1 MAESGGAVKLL
12 ELETTVLGSEAL
24 KERDCGDGAGVS
36 TAENLSFRLSFTV
49 GGEAVAMFWGVR
61 AGAATADGLL
71 EGAKENAEGAE
82 GVSEGGLEPNEKLE
96 DAEPKGVGAF
106 REKADGAAVAHVV
119 GTEKLKPDDDTAEDT
134 GAAGT
139 MLNGAADEEAA
150 GAGGV
155 EAAAEVRLR
164 FGNAAG
170 ADGMEAAILGG
181 WVAKEPGLG
190 SLSPSKARTVGAE
203 TRCLTP
209 GLRLSKANG
218 QSNPSVDSISITGA
232 GGRVFSSVIWI
243 SC

>member
-1 MAESGGAVKLL
+1 ME
-12 ELETTVLGSEAL
+12 
-24 KERDCGDGAGVS
+24 GV
-36 TAENLSFRLSFTV
+36 
-49 GGEAVAMFWGVR
+49 
-61 AGAATADGLL
+61 
-71 EGAKENAEGAE
+71 KENAEGAE

-96 DAEPKGVGAF
+96 DVEPKDMGAP
-106 REKADGAAVAHVV
+106 REKAEGAAVAHVV
-119 GTEKLKPDDDTAEDT
+119 GTEKLKPDDDTAADT

-139 MLNGAADEEAA
+139 MLNGAAAEEAA

-190 SLSPSKARTVGAE
+190 SLSPSKARTAGAE
-203 TRCLTP
+203 TSCFTP

-232 GGRVFSSVIWI
+232 GGKVFSSVIWI
-243 SC
+243 SCRLVKSMAKPRGRVSSFVSVTGSSALLASSRTQSSQILSSCLAAMTLTSMAAADAANMRSQSSIWLRK